1 MNSKVSEII
10 LLHADQKKKI
20 AVKEYIEKNSSYL
33 KSAFL
38 SFCNDLENIKLK
50 NNNLYKAFEI
60 QNNHNLWEMSLIKE
74 KSNIKSNNIYKIII
88 LLAIQKIINDNKI
101 DKIIFCNIPIDD
113 KIIKSFF
120 KNKKIIYEYT
130 NKHNSHK
137 SLKSVLKNFII
148 VKFVY
153 YFFIMLKKLFVE
165 LRYNDHKDSDSNFVI
180 FSYFAHFK
188 NKKGSKL
195 AFNQFDNLN
204 GILKNKHDL
213 DFQYIFVPG
222 KNNKSVN
229 VLPKFLKK
237 NYSMLNNNLTFYNK
251 LSIMYNF
258 FFYSLKFFFI
268 KRLIFSKLK
277 NFKLCAFNLLSAD
290 YESSFSGSTLI
301 ENLIWINVFENY
313 LSKTKKKTHGIFL
326 LENQAWEKAMITAWK
341 NHNHGEIIAYTPTSI
356 NYWHLYNFDYSKK
369 NYSSPS
375 KVLVSSNEG
384 YKLLKEQYKKKD
396 IKLHKVESLW
406 FNYLLRVKKI
416 KKNKQKEFILILG
429 DYNPISNYKIFKI
442 ILNSDLAT
450 TKVIFFK
457 PHPHDLHKYNIK
469 NIIITNKNNEYFF
482 KSPAVVISP
491 GSTAAILEYLFFG
504 KKVFIFDDPNGL
516 DLSPVKQ
523 LSYQFKFKGIKDLNK
538 LLKIDFNQK
547 IIVNNFKNYYFLHK
561 DLEKWKNFFYI

>member
-1 MNSKVSEII
+1 M
-10 LLHADQKKKI
+10 
-20 AVKEYIEKNSSYL
+20 
-33 KSAFL
+33 
-38 SFCNDLENIKLK
+38 
-50 NNNLYKAFEI
+50 
-60 QNNHNLWEMSLIKE
+60 
-74 KSNIKSNNIYKIII
+74 
-88 LLAIQKIINDNKI
+88 
-101 DKIIFCNIPIDD
+101 
-113 KIIKSFF
+113 
-120 KNKKIIYEYT
+120 
-130 NKHNSHK
+130 
-137 SLKSVLKNFII
+137 
-148 VKFVY
+148 
-153 YFFIMLKKLFVE
+153 
-165 LRYNDHKDSDSNFVI
+165 
-180 FSYFAHFK
+180 
-188 NKKGSKL
+188 
-195 AFNQFDNLN
+195 
-204 GILKNKHDL
+204 
-213 DFQYIFVPG
+213 
-222 KNNKSVN
+222 
-229 VLPKFLKK
+229 
-237 NYSMLNNNLTFYNK
+237 
-251 LSIMYNF
+251 
-258 FFYSLKFFFI
+258 
-268 KRLIFSKLK
+268 
-277 NFKLCAFNLLSAD
+277 
-290 YESSFSGSTLI
+290 
-301 ENLIWINVFENY
+301 FENY

-326 LENQAWEKAMITAWK
+326 LENQAWEKAMISAWK

-396 IKLHKVESLW
+396 IKLYKVESLW
-406 FNYLLRVKKI
+406 FNYLLKVKKI